1 LIHCR
6 CKTCHIANQSQINL
20 HVTFKTDMIKVELFN
35 ADILEG
41 YETAEKGNRALF
53 ARLEALAD
61 MKYTYVISCQSFALQ
76 KSMNDQ
82 RYKDTIDLMIR

>member
-1 LIHCR
+1 
-6 CKTCHIANQSQINL
+6 
-20 HVTFKTDMIKVELFN
+20 MIESVN

-61 MKYTYVISCQSFALQ
+61 LKHTYVISCQSFASQ
-76 KSMNDQ
+76 KAMNDP
-82 RYKDTIDLMIR
+82 RYTDTIDLMIR

>member
-1 LIHCR
+1 L
-6 CKTCHIANQSQINL
+6 
-20 HVTFKTDMIKVELFN
+20 N

-61 MKYTYVISCQSFALQ
+61 IKYTYVVSCQSFALQ
-76 KSMNDQ
+76 KAMNDP
-82 RYKDTIDLMIR
+82 RYKDTIELMTSFFTRNEKNLLLLEMN

>member
-1 LIHCR
+1 MYYSEAL
-6 CKTCHIANQSQINL
+6 KLQAFL
-20 HVTFKTDMIKVELFN
+20 DMAEDE
-35 ADILEG
+35 DILEG

-76 KSMNDQ
+76 KAMNDP
-82 RYKDTIDLMIR
+82 RYKDTIDLMIRWGFSKEGEK

>member
-1 LIHCR
+1 M
-6 CKTCHIANQSQINL
+6 AGS
-20 HVTFKTDMIKVELFN
+20 VN

-41 YETAEKGNRALF
+41 YETAEKGNHALF

-61 MKYTYVISCQSFALQ
+61 MKYTYVISCQSFASQ
-76 KSMNDQ
+76 KALNDP